1 MCNVKCIF
9 IACRCVLYNA
19 ILAFKNVS
27 LVIHLDYIY
36 TSVQTFGFKKY
47 IYILKIK
54 KVHCV
59 F

>member
-19 ILAFKNVS
+19 ILAFKNVG

-36 TSVQTFGFKKY
+36 TSVQTFGFKK
-47 IYILKIK
+47 KNT
-54 KVHCV
+54 